1 MLLFHKLLHFSI
13 HLLALSTHVSNSP
26 SLSSSSLDSQ
36 TSSSFKVQFL
46 IFLRR
51 IYHAE
56 RGDWYCKRG
65 SYSKF
70 ICFKF
75 FSLHALSSW
84 SVISLLWLNTL
95 NAFSTIWC
103 PFSICSIFC
112 YFFFL
117 LLLCHF
123 DIHLSSF
130 VYSIWFFIYLLDYLY
145 IFVLF
150 LMSDCSHLPD
160 WLYLLIIFI
169 DYVMFNILVV
179 LLYLPVQSALLFCC
193 CVVCLLVSSS
203 ASSAHCLLFVIT
215 WFYHNVPRTQQPL
228 LQ

>member
-1 MLLFHKLLHFSI
+1 MF
-13 HLLALSTHVSNSP
+13 NSH
-26 SLSSSSLDSQ
+26 SLSSSSLDAQ
-36 TSSSFKVQFL
+36 TSSSFKVQF
-46 IFLRR
+46 ISFLRR
-51 IYHAE
+51 IYQAE

-70 ICFKF
+70 ICFRF

-103 PFSICSIFC
+103 PFF
-112 YFFFL
+112 YLFYLLLFFL
-117 LLLCHF
+117 LVMLF
-123 DIHLSSF
+123 WYSS
-130 VYSIWFFIYLLDYLY
+130 V
-145 IFVLF
+145 IFCLF
-150 LMSDCSHLPD
+150 CLIFHLPA
-160 WLYLLIIFI
+160 WLYVHNCYSSDVWLFIFTYLTIFI

-193 CVVCLLVSSS
+193 CVVCQLVSSS
-203 ASSAHCLLFVIT
+203 ASSAHYLLFIIT
-215 WFYHNVPRTQQPL
+215 CFHHNVPRTQQPL